1 MWLILMLNNLFL
13 FCFYLYMSVIWSSLK
28 ENASEFK
35 LCKPPSS
42 FVEEVDASW

>member
-1 MWLILMLNNLFL
+1 M
-13 FCFYLYMSVIWSSLK
+13 VIIK